1 MAIQLEPSAVY
12 YTERGYYY
20 NQFGQYQNALNY
32 FTMAVQLDSD
42 YAPAYNN
49 AAWSYYY
56 LGESTNQQAATAI
69 ACSLDS
75 RYC

>member
-20 NQFGQYQNALNY
+20 YQIGQYQNALND